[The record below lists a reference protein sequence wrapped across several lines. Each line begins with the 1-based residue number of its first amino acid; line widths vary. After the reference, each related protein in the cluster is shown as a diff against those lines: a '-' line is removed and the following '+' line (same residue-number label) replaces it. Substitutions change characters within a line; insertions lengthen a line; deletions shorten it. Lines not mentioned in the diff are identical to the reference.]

1 MIRRT
6 IERRLSRNEG
16 FLSFD
21 LYPWHDRFV
30 WPVGSEP
37 NRNWLLTKPMVPK
50 LPMRPVLRAGGCLAL
65 VTCRVFDYLRA
76 GLLRS
81 NIATPARISPYRY
94 DNYRPRT
101 CSPLPILL
109 LLLVFGQPGIRLV
122 SIIVKR
128 SIDRSFTISVKIGDK
143 FFNAIVT

>member
-1 MIRRT
+1 
-6 IERRLSRNEG
+6 
-16 FLSFD
+16 
-21 LYPWHDRFV
+21 
-30 WPVGSEP
+30 
-37 NRNWLLTKPMVPK
+37 MVPK

-101 CSPLPILL
+101 CSPP
-109 LLLVFGQPGIRLV
+109 PNSPPPPPTGIWTTQGSV
-122 SIIVKR
+122 SCR
-128 SIDRSFTISVKIGDK
+128 
-143 FFNAIVT
+143 

>member
-1 MIRRT
+1 
-6 IERRLSRNEG
+6 
-16 FLSFD
+16 
-21 LYPWHDRFV
+21 
-30 WPVGSEP
+30 
-37 NRNWLLTKPMVPK
+37 MVPK

-81 NIATPARISPYRY
+81 NIATPARISPIATITIVLEHA
-94 DNYRPRT
+94 P
-101 CSPLPILL
+101 PLPILLLL
-109 LLLVFGQPGIRLV
+109 LLLVFGQPRIRLV